1 MTSSLHSKCK
11 RCGKDFTST
20 TCPYCTVTG
29 LDLEALLAEEGLTL
43 NPKIDQEEDIPVA
56 LIDTVTG
63 KPLPVVSPV
72 CKVGRDI
79 TSDIV
84 IAGDRSL
91 SRYHF
96 QIRVWGDEF
105 FIEDCGSRNGT
116 FLNGSPISTPRK
128 LANGDVV
135 SAGMSRYTFSLKASG
150 NYGGRDSALD
160 SIMNQSEPPAS
171 PKTEPPGSPIG
182 KTHPLPPPPGGPAP
196 VPVPVPQPAKNE
208 FSQSLERMRDSVLP
222 VGGPAVLASVTEP
235 ISKKNYPDWSKLYA
249 PPEFGKLM
257 EERERLVA
265 LIEKGRR
272 DLQELDARIAGAG
285 SLSSDLLCDEG
296 DALATRV
303 KEVIT
308 ALGWTVEWAAANH
321 LEMSLRLGNKIEAVL
336 RIVGCVKEP
345 PTSDMEAVVNQQAVV
360 WCQFTYEP
368 KGIIVLQQ
376 NSKAP
381 PEQRAP
387 LSRDFS
393 ESAAKKKLCV
403 VTTPQ
408 LLTIFRLLSAGN
420 GDRDYIKQ
428 LLVSTNGLLPG
439 FTPMR
444 EPGQ

>member
-1 MTSSLHSKCK
+1 MTNSLHSKCK
-11 RCGKDFTST
+11 RCGKDFTSS

-43 NPKIDQEEDIPVA
+43 NPKPEPEEDIPVA

-63 KPLPVVSPV
+63 KPLPVVTPV

-128 LANGDVV
+128 LSHGDVV
-135 SAGMSRYTFSLKASG
+135 SAGMSRYTFALRTIG
-150 NYGGRDSALD
+150 NYSEKDSALD
-160 SIMNQSEPPAS
+160 SLMHEQASPAPAQPVPAPPGPPAA
-171 PKTEPPGSPIG
+171 KTQL
-182 KTHPLPPPPGGPAP
+182 LPPPPGGPE
-196 VPVPVPQPAKNE
+196 PQPAKADYN
-208 FSQSLERMRDSVLP
+208 QSLDRMRNSVSQ
-222 VGGPAVLASVTEP
+222 ASGNPVTEP
-235 ISKKNYPDWSKLYA
+235 IIKSSYPEWSKLYA
-249 PPEFGKLM
+249 PPEFGKLL
-257 EERERLVA
+257 EERTRIVAIFERA
-265 LIEKGRR
+265 RR
-272 DLQELDARIAGAG
+272 ELQEIDARISGAG

-296 DALATRV
+296 DALALRV

-308 ALGWTVEWAAANH
+308 ALSWNVDWAPGNH
-321 LEMSLRLGNKIEAVL
+321 LEMSLRSSSKIEAVV
-336 RIVGCVKEP
+336 RIVCCAKEP
-345 PTSDMEAVVNQQAVV
+345 PAPEMEAVVNQQAVV
-360 WCQFTYEP
+360 WCQYTYEP
-368 KGIIVLQQ
+368 KGILVLQQ
-376 NSKAP
+376 SAKLP
-381 PEQRAP
+381 PEQRPP

-393 ESAAKKKLCV
+393 DSAAKKKLCV

-408 LLTIFRLLSAGN
+408 LLTIFRLLTTGN

-444 EPGQ
+444 EPG